1 MGGRS
6 SVCPRRWVPWMGERK
21 DIAPWLRARGAGSSQ
36 GSAAMEDV
44 GAGRSSTPREKGA
57 CSRCWTREE
66 EETRWREGEGRG
78 WAAIYRAKLWT
89 CQTTPGGGKC
99 CSDDLGRR
107 VLAFSA
113 WNRILVAAQNIL
125 LDLYSTNHVQHV
137 R

>member
-6 SVCPRRWVPWMGERK
+6 SVGPRRWAPWMRERR
-21 DIAPWLRARGAGSSQ
+21 DITPWLRARGAWSSQ
-36 GSAAMEDV
+36 GSAAMEDL
-44 GAGRSSTPREKGA
+44 GAGRSSAPREKGA
-57 CSRCWTREE
+57 GSRCWTREE
-66 EETRWREGEGRG
+66 EKTRWHEGEGRG

-89 CQTTPGGGKC
+89 CQTAPAGGRC

-113 WNRILVAAQNIL
+113 WNRNLIAAQNIF
-125 LDLYSTNHVQHV
+125 LDLYSTNLVQHL

>member
-1 MGGRS
+1 MDGRAQ
-6 SVCPRRWVPWMGERK
+6 RY
-21 DIAPWLRARGAGSSQ
+21 RAMVEGAWSSQ

-44 GAGRSSTPREKGA
+44 GAGRSSAPGEKGA
-57 CSRCWTREE
+57 CSRCCTREE
-66 EETRWREGEGRG
+66 EERRWREGEGRG

-89 CQTTPGGGKC
+89 CQTTPAGGRC

-113 WNRILVAAQNIL
+113 WNRILVAAENIFL
-125 LDLYSTNHVQHV
+125 NLYSPIVVQDL